1 MSGKYGH
8 VPEEKLALYK
18 QLIDAHPEIE
28 LRGGTKLPYTSLN
41 GNMFSQLT
49 KAGTVG
55 LRLGKAER
63 EAFLAEF
70 DSELLMNYGTV
81 MKEYVAVPDHLLRD
95 TARLLPYLELSY
107 AYAKTLVPH
116 RKRRLSAKT
125 QRLKREYE
133 NPAAPQQG
141 ELAMPAIELDVH
153 DPQLND
159 VLPPP
164 QRNRDCGGRLE
175 VP

>member
-1 MSGKYGH
+1 MSKQYGQ

-28 LRGGTKLPYTSLN
+28 LKGGKKLPYTSHE

-70 DSELLMNYGTV
+70 DSDLLVTYGTV
-81 MKEYVAVPDHLLRD
+81 MKEYVAVPDQLLQD
-95 TARLLPYLELSY
+95 TASLLPWLELSL
-107 AYAKTLVPH
+107 AYAKTLKPQA
-116 RKRRLSAKT
+116 RKRKSQAASSA
-125 QRLKREYE
+125 
-133 NPAAPQQG
+133 N
-141 ELAMPAIELDVH
+141 
-153 DPQLND
+153 
-159 VLPPP
+159 
-164 QRNRDCGGRLE
+164 
-175 VP
+175 